1 MDRVIQE
8 IRHMFISSIILVTS
22 RVFYYIFKNS
32 TWGIFA
38 TANNNTSFDPMVI
51 ITNTIAILSVII
63 FVFSL
68 IRFITGL
75 LGYEP
80 NIKLTTSIHIEIPI
94 IKQKKFGRV
103 SVKKVIIKLPGTFT
117 YDQVK
122 EVQKIIE
129 RPINAIFIKIHNS
142 DDQDV
147 EKKLYGTYAALDW
160 CKLPDKILVA
170 AERLRGV
177 QIENRSAID
186 LIKKFN
192 YKDVLIYCDPPY
204 MLETRHC
211 KQYRYE
217 MDKSD
222 HEELLCILKRHSGQ
236 VIISGYDTELYNREL
251 RSWNRMSRTAYTQSG
266 TKKEEVI
273 WMNFDPPNQ
282 QITFD
287 I

>member
-1 MDRVIQE
+1 
-8 IRHMFISSIILVTS
+8 MFISSIILVTS

-147 EKKLYGTYAALDW
+147 EKKLYGTYAEFEPYIRTICDDFNAFIDTYNKAATVEERDILWNRFISCSQVIQDASRTIDQNMNTVIKDELAYKADYEQALKNLSKDE
-160 CKLPDKILVA
+160 A
-170 AERLRGV
+170 V
-177 QIENRSAID
+177 QKTAGYQPFQN
-186 LIKKFN
+186 LQ
-192 YKDVLIYCDPPY
+192 VLNTIYDDG
-204 MLETRHC
+204 
-211 KQYRYE
+211 
-217 MDKSD
+217 MDK
-222 HEELLCILKRHSGQ
+222 LFIKYGQ
-236 VIISGYDTELYNREL
+236 
-251 RSWNRMSRTAYTQSG
+251 M
-266 TKKEEVI
+266 TKKSKKKH
-273 WMNFDPPNQ
+273 
-282 QITFD
+282 TF
-287 I
+287 

>member
-147 EKKLYGTYAALDW
+147 EKKLYGTYAEFEPYIRTICDDFNAFIDTYNKAATVEERDILWNRFISCSQVIQDAIRTIDQNMNTVIKDELAYKADYEQALKNLSKDE
-160 CKLPDKILVA
+160 A
-170 AERLRGV
+170 V
-177 QIENRSAID
+177 QKTAGYQPFQN
-186 LIKKFN
+186 LQ
-192 YKDVLIYCDPPY
+192 VLNTIYDDG
-204 MLETRHC
+204 
-211 KQYRYE
+211 
-217 MDKSD
+217 MDK
-222 HEELLCILKRHSGQ
+222 LFIKYGQ
-236 VIISGYDTELYNREL
+236 
-251 RSWNRMSRTAYTQSG
+251 M
-266 TKKEEVI
+266 TKKSKKKH
-273 WMNFDPPNQ
+273 
-282 QITFD
+282 TF
-287 I
+287 

>member
-22 RVFYYIFKNS
+22 RVFYYIFENS

-38 TANNNTSFDPMVI
+38 TANNDTSFDPMVI

-68 IRFITGL
+68 TRFITGL

-147 EKKLYGTYAALDW
+147 EKKLYGTYAEFEPYIRTICDDFNAFIDTYNKAATVEERDILWNRFISCSQVIQDAIRTIDQNMNTVIKDELAYKADYEQALKNLSKDE
-160 CKLPDKILVA
+160 A
-170 AERLRGV
+170 V
-177 QIENRSAID
+177 QKTAGYQPFQN
-186 LIKKFN
+186 LQ
-192 YKDVLIYCDPPY
+192 VLNTIYDDG
-204 MLETRHC
+204 
-211 KQYRYE
+211 
-217 MDKSD
+217 MDK
-222 HEELLCILKRHSGQ
+222 LFIKYGQ
-236 VIISGYDTELYNREL
+236 
-251 RSWNRMSRTAYTQSG
+251 M
-266 TKKEEVI
+266 TKKSKKKH
-273 WMNFDPPNQ
+273 
-282 QITFD
+282 TF
-287 I
+287 

>member
-1 MDRVIQE
+1 
-8 IRHMFISSIILVTS
+8 MFISSIILVTS

-94 IKQKKFGRV
+94 IKQKKFRRV

-147 EKKLYGTYAALDW
+147 EKKLYGTYAEFEPYIRTICDDFNAFIDTYNKAATVEERDILWNRFISCSQVIQDAIRTIDQNMNTVIKDELAYKADYEQALKNLSKDE
-160 CKLPDKILVA
+160 A
-170 AERLRGV
+170 V
-177 QIENRSAID
+177 QKTAGYQPFQN
-186 LIKKFN
+186 LQ
-192 YKDVLIYCDPPY
+192 VLNTIYDDG
-204 MLETRHC
+204 
-211 KQYRYE
+211 
-217 MDKSD
+217 MDK
-222 HEELLCILKRHSGQ
+222 LFIKYGQ
-236 VIISGYDTELYNREL
+236 
-251 RSWNRMSRTAYTQSG
+251 M
-266 TKKEEVI
+266 TKKSKKKH
-273 WMNFDPPNQ
+273 
-282 QITFD
+282 TF
-287 I
+287 

>member
-22 RVFYYIFKNS
+22 RVFYYIFENS

-38 TANNNTSFDPMVI
+38 TANNDTSFDPMVI

-142 DDQDV
+142 DEQAYV
-147 EKKLYGTYAALDW
+147 EVLEDGLGNSKGYRLYVPENT
-160 CKLPDKILVA
+160 I
-170 AERLRGV
+170 V
-177 QIENRSAID
+177 QEID
-186 LIKKFN
+186 LSIVK
-192 YKDVLIYCDPPY
+192 
-204 MLETRHC
+204 
-211 KQYRYE
+211 
-217 MDKSD
+217 
-222 HEELLCILKRHSGQ
+222 
-236 VIISGYDTELYNREL
+236 
-251 RSWNRMSRTAYTQSG
+251 
-266 TKKEEVI
+266 
-273 WMNFDPPNQ
+273 
-282 QITFD
+282 
-287 I
+287 

>member
-1 MDRVIQE
+1 MKGKFMNAVLKYPGSKWNLASWIINYFPEHHSYLEPFFGSGAVLFNKRRSDIETINDLDGDVVNLFECIREDPEKLAGYIYMTPYARDIYEAAYQYNPSDKYEKALNFYIRLSMGYGFRTTGKRVGW
-8 IRHMFISSIILVTS
+8 
-22 RVFYYIFKNS
+22 KN
-32 TWGIFA
+32 
-38 TANNNTSFDPMVI
+38 D
-51 ITNTIAILSVII
+51 
-63 FVFSL
+63 
-68 IRFITGL
+68 
-75 LGYEP
+75 
-80 NIKLTTSIHIEIPI
+80 IH
-94 IKQKKFGRV
+94 GR
-103 SVKKVIIKLPGTFT
+103 
-117 YDQVK
+117 
-122 EVQKIIE
+122 E
-129 RPINAIFIKIHNS
+129 RA
-142 DDQDV
+142 
-147 EKKLYGTYAALDW
+147 YAALDW

-217 MDKSD
+217 MNKSG

>member
-22 RVFYYIFKNS
+22 RVFYYIFENS

-38 TANNNTSFDPMVI
+38 TANNDTSFDPMVI

-147 EKKLYGTYAALDW
+147 EKKLYGTYAEFEPYIRTICDDFNAFIDTYNKAATVEERDILWNRFISCSQVIQDAIRTIDQNMNTVIKDELAYKADYEQALKNLSMDE
-160 CKLPDKILVA
+160 A
-170 AERLRGV
+170 V
-177 QIENRSAID
+177 QKTAGYQPFQN
-186 LIKKFN
+186 LQ
-192 YKDVLIYCDPPY
+192 VLNTIYDDG
-204 MLETRHC
+204 
-211 KQYRYE
+211 
-217 MDKSD
+217 MDK
-222 HEELLCILKRHSGQ
+222 LFIKYGQ
-236 VIISGYDTELYNREL
+236 
-251 RSWNRMSRTAYTQSG
+251 M
-266 TKKEEVI
+266 TKKSKKKH
-273 WMNFDPPNQ
+273 
-282 QITFD
+282 TF
-287 I
+287 

>member
-22 RVFYYIFKNS
+22 RVFYYIFENS

-38 TANNNTSFDPMVI
+38 TANNDTSFDPMVI

-147 EKKLYGTYAALDW
+147 EKKLYGTYAEFEPYIRTICDDFNAFIDTYNKAATVEERDILWNRFISCSQVIQDAIRTIDQNMNTVIKDELAYKADYEQALKNLSKDE
-160 CKLPDKILVA
+160 A
-170 AERLRGV
+170 V
-177 QIENRSAID
+177 QKTAGYQPFQN
-186 LIKKFN
+186 LQ
-192 YKDVLIYCDPPY
+192 VLNTIYDDG
-204 MLETRHC
+204 
-211 KQYRYE
+211 
-217 MDKSD
+217 MDK
-222 HEELLCILKRHSGQ
+222 LFIKYGQ
-236 VIISGYDTELYNREL
+236 
-251 RSWNRMSRTAYTQSG
+251 M
-266 TKKEEVI
+266 TKKSKKKH
-273 WMNFDPPNQ
+273 
-282 QITFD
+282 TF
-287 I
+287 

>member
-1 MDRVIQE
+1 
-8 IRHMFISSIILVTS
+8 MFISSIILVTS
-22 RVFYYIFKNS
+22 RVFYYIFENS

-38 TANNNTSFDPMVI
+38 TANNDTSFDPMVI

-147 EKKLYGTYAALDW
+147 EKKLYGTYAEFEPYIRTICDDFNAFIDTYNKAATVEERDILWNRFISCSQVIQDAIRTIDQNMNTVIKDELAYKADYEQALKNLSKDE
-160 CKLPDKILVA
+160 A
-170 AERLRGV
+170 V
-177 QIENRSAID
+177 QKTAGYQPFQN
-186 LIKKFN
+186 LQ
-192 YKDVLIYCDPPY
+192 VLNTIYDDG
-204 MLETRHC
+204 
-211 KQYRYE
+211 
-217 MDKSD
+217 MDK
-222 HEELLCILKRHSGQ
+222 LFIKYGQ
-236 VIISGYDTELYNREL
+236 
-251 RSWNRMSRTAYTQSG
+251 M
-266 TKKEEVI
+266 TKKSKKKH
-273 WMNFDPPNQ
+273 
-282 QITFD
+282 TF
-287 I
+287 

>member
-8 IRHMFISSIILVTS
+8 IRHMFISSIILVIS
-22 RVFYYIFKNS
+22 RVFYYIFENS

-38 TANNNTSFDPMVI
+38 TANNDTSFDPMVI
-51 ITNTIAILSVII
+51 ITNTITILSVII

-147 EKKLYGTYAALDW
+147 EKKLYGTYAEFEPYIRTICDDFNAFIDTYNKAATVEERDILWNRFISCSQVIQDAIRTIDQNMNTVIKDELAYKADYEQALKNLSKDE
-160 CKLPDKILVA
+160 A
-170 AERLRGV
+170 V
-177 QIENRSAID
+177 QKTAGYQPFQN
-186 LIKKFN
+186 LQ
-192 YKDVLIYCDPPY
+192 VLNTIYDDG
-204 MLETRHC
+204 
-211 KQYRYE
+211 
-217 MDKSD
+217 MDK
-222 HEELLCILKRHSGQ
+222 LFIKYGQ
-236 VIISGYDTELYNREL
+236 
-251 RSWNRMSRTAYTQSG
+251 M
-266 TKKEEVI
+266 TKKSKKKH
-273 WMNFDPPNQ
+273 
-282 QITFD
+282 TF
-287 I
+287 

>member
-8 IRHMFISSIILVTS
+8 IRHMFISSIILVIS
-22 RVFYYIFKNS
+22 RVFYYIFENS

-38 TANNNTSFDPMVI
+38 TANNDTSFDPMVI

-147 EKKLYGTYAALDW
+147 EKKLYGTYAEFEPYIRTICDDFNAFIDTYNKAATVEERDILWNRFISCSQVIQDAIRTIDQNMNTVIKDELAYKADYEQALKNLSKDE
-160 CKLPDKILVA
+160 A
-170 AERLRGV
+170 V
-177 QIENRSAID
+177 QKTAGYQPFQN
-186 LIKKFN
+186 LQ
-192 YKDVLIYCDPPY
+192 VLNTIYDDG
-204 MLETRHC
+204 
-211 KQYRYE
+211 
-217 MDKSD
+217 MDK
-222 HEELLCILKRHSGQ
+222 LFIKYGQ
-236 VIISGYDTELYNREL
+236 
-251 RSWNRMSRTAYTQSG
+251 M
-266 TKKEEVI
+266 TKKSKKKH
-273 WMNFDPPNQ
+273 
-282 QITFD
+282 TF
-287 I
+287 

>member
-22 RVFYYIFKNS
+22 RVFYYIFENS

-38 TANNNTSFDPMVI
+38 TANNDTSFDPMVI

-129 RPINAIFIKIHNS
+129 RPINAIFIKIHSS

-147 EKKLYGTYAALDW
+147 EKKLYGTYAEFEPYIRTICDDFNAFIDTYNKAATVEERDILWNRFISCSQVIQDAIRTIDQNMNTVIKDELAYKADYEQALKNLSKDE
-160 CKLPDKILVA
+160 A
-170 AERLRGV
+170 V
-177 QIENRSAID
+177 QKTAGYQPFQN
-186 LIKKFN
+186 LQ
-192 YKDVLIYCDPPY
+192 VLNTIYDDG
-204 MLETRHC
+204 
-211 KQYRYE
+211 
-217 MDKSD
+217 MDK
-222 HEELLCILKRHSGQ
+222 LFIKYGQ
-236 VIISGYDTELYNREL
+236 
-251 RSWNRMSRTAYTQSG
+251 M
-266 TKKEEVI
+266 TKKSKKKH
-273 WMNFDPPNQ
+273 
-282 QITFD
+282 TF
-287 I
+287 

>member
-8 IRHMFISSIILVTS
+8 IRHMFISSIILVIS
-22 RVFYYIFKNS
+22 RVFYYIFENS

-38 TANNNTSFDPMVI
+38 TANNDTSFDPMVI

-129 RPINAIFIKIHNS
+129 RPINAIFIKIHSS

-147 EKKLYGTYAALDW
+147 EKKLYGTYAEFEPYIRTICDDFNAFIDTYNKAATVEERDILWNRFISCSQVIQDAIRTIDQNMNTVIKDELAYKADYEQALKNLSKDE
-160 CKLPDKILVA
+160 A
-170 AERLRGV
+170 V
-177 QIENRSAID
+177 QKTAGYQPFQN
-186 LIKKFN
+186 LQ
-192 YKDVLIYCDPPY
+192 VLNTIYDDG
-204 MLETRHC
+204 
-211 KQYRYE
+211 
-217 MDKSD
+217 MDK
-222 HEELLCILKRHSGQ
+222 LFIKYGQ
-236 VIISGYDTELYNREL
+236 
-251 RSWNRMSRTAYTQSG
+251 M
-266 TKKEEVI
+266 TKKSKKKH
-273 WMNFDPPNQ
+273 
-282 QITFD
+282 TF
-287 I
+287 

>member
-8 IRHMFISSIILVTS
+8 IRHMFISSIIFVTS
-22 RVFYYIFKNS
+22 RVFYYIFENS

-38 TANNNTSFDPMVI
+38 TANNDTSFDPMVI

-147 EKKLYGTYAALDW
+147 EKKLYGTYAEFEPYIRTICDDFNAFIDTYNKAATVEERDILWNRFISCSQVIQDAIRTIDQNMNTVIKDELAYKADYEQALKNLSKDE
-160 CKLPDKILVA
+160 A
-170 AERLRGV
+170 V
-177 QIENRSAID
+177 QKTAGYQPFQN
-186 LIKKFN
+186 LQ
-192 YKDVLIYCDPPY
+192 VLNTIYDDG
-204 MLETRHC
+204 
-211 KQYRYE
+211 
-217 MDKSD
+217 MDK
-222 HEELLCILKRHSGQ
+222 LFIKYGQ
-236 VIISGYDTELYNREL
+236 
-251 RSWNRMSRTAYTQSG
+251 M
-266 TKKEEVI
+266 TKKSKKKH
-273 WMNFDPPNQ
+273 
-282 QITFD
+282 TF
-287 I
+287 